1 MTLTQPKTPLTTSR
15 AKTAPKPTPVELLWR
30 AIFAGL
36 RPPVVMSNSEWAEKH
51 RVLSSETSFAA
62 GKWKTFAY
70 QKEPQ
75 DAPDEPGV
83 VETVLMW
90 GAQLGKSEIVNNRA
104 AFHMEADPGP
114 QLMVQ
119 PTVDRAKEYSEER
132 IAPMIRES
140 PALRRV
146 VRDPRSR
153 DSGNKILSKRYPGG
167 NFALVGANAPSG
179 LAGRPRRV
187 IQQDEIDRFPL
198 SAGTEGDPCA
208 LADKRAETFP
218 NAVKVKTSTPTTK
231 GLSRI
236 EKAYELSDRRKWHVK
251 HKGCG
256 KEFVFL
262 WAQVT
267 WPEGKPREAFIE
279 CPCCKGAIH
288 DEERREMVK
297 KGRWVAGAVFNGI
310 RGYWLNGINT
320 LFPAHKGYANRIE
333 QFAVEFLK
341 AKDEGPESI
350 RVWTNTF
357 LAETYEEAA
366 SKIDADALADR
377 LEHYEPDMLP
387 EGVLIV
393 TAAADVHGDRIELEF
408 KGWGKGEECWGIQKK
423 VLYGDTRKDEV
434 WASLD
439 EELLREFEREDG
451 VKLKCSRCFIDMG
464 FSSKRVLTFCAPRI
478 GRGVYPCRGVNRV
491 GLNIPPLLPAKPS
504 KNNKARI
511 PHWNVGVTEAK
522 TMLHDRIELES
533 GPRAMHFALK
543 EWGYDANYFAQFA
556 AEKRFVKYSF
566 GKPYFIFEKDNNSVR
581 NEALDLNVYNL
592 AALNSLF
599 PIAWNKLSEN
609 MKKQATKTTEP
620 KSEEQAEAKP
630 EQRRAHRRTPA
641 VTVKPM
647 SREELKAAVAE
658 TKAEGVASAAPA
670 VPEPPKPPAPP
681 KPIDYTEMM
690 IARRPRRM
698 GGGFVGRWR

>member
-1 MTLTQPKTPLTTSR
+1 MTAKRMKSRIPPAKAALLRQLVAAGIAVIRKPLKLSVS
-15 AKTAPKPTPVELLWR
+15 A
-30 AIFAGL
+30 
-36 RPPVVMSNSEWAEKH
+36 WAEKN
-51 RVLSSETSFAA
+51 RVLSSETSFQA

-70 QKEPQ
+70 QQEPQ
-75 DAPDEPGV
+75 DAPDEPMV

-179 LAGRPRRV
+179 LAGRPRRI

-236 EKAYELSDRRKWHVK
+236 EKAYELSDQRKWHVT
-251 HKGCG
+251 HKACG
-256 KEFVFL
+256 HEFIL
-262 WAQVT
+262 RWAHVK
-267 WPEGKPREAFIE
+267 WPDGVPMEAYME
-279 CPCCKGAIH
+279 CPCCQARI
-288 DEERREMVK
+288 DDPERREMVRNGK
-297 KGRWVAGAVFNGI
+297 WKATAPFGGI
-310 RGYWLNGINT
+310 RGYWLNGLNT
-320 LFPAHKGYANRIE
+320 LFPAHKGYPNRIA

-341 AKDEGPESI
+341 AKDEGPESL

-357 LAETYEEAA
+357 LAETYEEEA
-366 SKIDADALADR
+366 SKINADDIAQRAED
-377 LEHYEPDMLP
+377 YEPDSLP
-387 EGVLIV
+387 EGVLVI
-393 TAAADVHGDRIELEF
+393 TAAVDVQRDRLEVEF
-408 KGWGKGEECWGIQKK
+408 KGWGKDEESWGIRKQ
-423 VLYGDTRKDEV
+423 VLDGDTEKEEV

-439 EELLREFEREDG
+439 EALLREFEREDG
-451 VKLKCSRCFIDMG
+451 VKLKCTRCFIDMG
-464 FSSKRVLTFCAPRI
+464 YRPKRVLAFCAPRI

-491 GLNIPPLLPAKPS
+491 GLNPPPLLPAKPS
-504 KNNKARI
+504 RNNKARI

-522 TMLHDRIELES
+522 GALHDRIELPP
-533 GPRAMHFALK
+533 GPRAMHFAAPAY
-543 EWGYDANYFAQFA
+543 GYDGDYFAQFA
-556 AEKRFVKYSF
+556 SEKRFIKYSF
-566 GKPYFIFEKDNNSVR
+566 GQPYFIFEKDNNSVR

-592 AALNSLF
+592 AALHSLF
-599 PIAWNKLSEN
+599 PIAWHKLAEN
-609 MKKQATKTTEP
+609 MKKQATKTPEP
-620 KSEEQAEAKP
+620 KEEENKP
-630 EQRRAHRRTPA
+630 AQRRAPRRTPQ
-641 VTVKPM
+641 KPI
-647 SREELKAAVAE
+647 SREDLKAAAAE
-658 TKAEGVASAAPA
+658 TKAESAPATPAAPA
-670 VPEPPKPPAPP
+670 APQPPTPP